1 MYIESSTKDAG
12 LVEIPADEPELV
24 HEYAQAVEDENGTLY
39 RASVW
44 GRQEPSGQ
52 WIGWIEFHALG
63 LNSPVLSTD
72 RETTQSTRAAL
83 EYWASGLGAVYL
95 DGALSRASTPVTER
109 RSVL

>member
-1 MYIESSTKDAG
+1 MYIEKSSTKDAG
-12 LVEIPADEPELV
+12 LVEIAGEAELV

-44 GRQEPSGQ
+44 GRQEPNGQ

-63 LNSPVLSTD
+63 LNSPVVSTG
-72 RETTQSTRAAL
+72 RETTQSTRTAL

-95 DGALSRASTPVTER
+95 DGALSRALTPATEP
-109 RSVL
+109 RSML